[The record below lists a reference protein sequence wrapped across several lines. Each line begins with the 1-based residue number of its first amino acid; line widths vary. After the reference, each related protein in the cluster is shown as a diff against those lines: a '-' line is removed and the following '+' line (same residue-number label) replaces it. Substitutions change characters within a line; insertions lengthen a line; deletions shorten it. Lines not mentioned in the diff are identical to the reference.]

1 MNAAN
6 ILPRGSDMLPADK
19 VGVQRKTK
27 VNIEAWRGNKVES
40 PPFLKRGLTST
51 RACTMPS
58 LSMVGLAK
66 IDEAP
71 SLKHE

>member
-27 VNIEAWRGNKVES
+27 VNIEAWRGSKVENHS
-40 PPFLKRGLTST
+40 
-51 RACTMPS
+51 
-58 LSMVGLAK
+58 
-66 IDEAP
+66 
-71 SLKHE
+71 

>member
-1 MNAAN
+1 MLTMNAAN

-27 VNIEAWRGNKVES
+27 VNIEA
-40 PPFLKRGLTST
+40 ST

-58 LSMVGLAK
+58 LNMVGLAK
-66 IDEAP
+66 IDDAP
-71 SLKHE
+71 SLYFSTKEPV

>member
-27 VNIEAWRGNKVES
+27 VNIEAWSRNMVENPSFKEVS
-40 PPFLKRGLTST
+40 PQQE
-51 RACTMPS
+51 
-58 LSMVGLAK
+58 LALCPTLVWWDWQK
-66 IDEAP
+66 
-71 SLKHE
+71 